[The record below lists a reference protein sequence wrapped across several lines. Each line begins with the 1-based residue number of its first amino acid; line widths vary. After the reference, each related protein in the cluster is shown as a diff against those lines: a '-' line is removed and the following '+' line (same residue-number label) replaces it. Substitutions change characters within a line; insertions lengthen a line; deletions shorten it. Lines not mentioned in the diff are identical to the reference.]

1 MELSTDPDSIVI
13 TNEPPVVRV
22 IFSSKDISTAI
33 ISPMMYIPLSVDDV
47 MPVTVAA
54 MVSTVMVVVLAVPV
68 ILFPA
73 RSVMIE
79 LNVITPPLS
88 KPVNSSMSVLPDADL
103 SIRTSSVPLL
113 TSEVCIVSAAPTF
126 T

>member
-22 IFSSKDISTAI
+22 ILSSKDISTAI

-54 MVSTVMVVVLAVPV
+54 MVSTVRVVVLAVPV

-88 KPVNSSMSVLPDADL
+88 KPVNSSISVLPDADL

>member
-54 MVSTVMVVVLAVPV
+54 MVSTVRVVVLAVPV

-103 SIRTSSVPLL
+103 SIRTSSVPLV
-113 TSEVCIVSAAPTF
+113 TSEDCIVSAAPTF

>member
-54 MVSTVMVVVLAVPV
+54 MVSTVVVVVLAVPV
-68 ILFPA
+68 VLFPA

-103 SIRTSSVPLL
+103 SIRTSSVPLV
-113 TSEVCIVSAAPTF
+113 TSEDCIVSAAPTF

>member
-22 IFSSKDISTAI
+22 ILSSKDISTAI

-54 MVSTVMVVVLAVPV
+54 MVSTVRVVVLAVPV

>member
-103 SIRTSSVPLL
+103 SIRTSSVPLV
-113 TSEVCIVSAAPTF
+113 TSEDCIVSAAPTF